1 MASCKSCKYRYL
13 SVTQVCLCPRQRA
26 FGLSG
31 RPVPPTGGS
40 APSHQSTRKQDS
52 LATRLAGWCPFLWHP
67 FQFSGTR
74 FCGTFPA
81 FQIFFRRYYLVIDSH
96 LSESCRFGLVGRLGG
111 WLLGWTVGCGT
122 WCVFTL
128 RIPSRRRINV
138 APLDLLAWH
147 LCII

>member
-13 SVTQVCLCPRQRA
+13 SVRQVCLCPGFRP
-26 FGLSG
+26 FGQVRSYQVGHQL
-31 RPVPPTGGS
+31 V
-40 APSHQSTRKQDS
+40 APSRQSTRKQDS
-52 LATRLAGWCPFLWHP
+52 LATRLVGWCPFLWHP

-111 WLLGWTVGCGT
+111 WLLGWTVGCGK